1 MSDNTKLIE
10 AIKDAENA
18 ITKALNTLK
27 AIASDIDPLRMTN
40 CKTQAA
46 QTQAASEHNGSAKR

>member
-18 ITKALNTLK
+18 IAKALNMLK
-27 AIASDIDPLRMTN
+27 AIAS
-40 CKTQAA
+40 
-46 QTQAASEHNGSAKR
+46 EHNASAKR